1 MPTVRHMARSDF
13 ESRFPARATERAKAL
28 AFNVSRLRRAKGWT
42 QDALAGALG
51 VEQGAVSLIENGR
64 ANPTLQVLEQLA
76 SELGVRVQD
85 LFEPESKSRKSKGTV

>member
-13 ESRFPARATERAKAL
+13 ERRFPARDTEATKAL
-28 AFNVSRLRRAKGWT
+28 AVNVRRLRKEKGWT
-42 QDALAGALG
+42 QDALAAALG

-76 SELGVRVQD
+76 SELEVRVQD